1 MKYTAYPNYVRI
13 THPDLLHIYNQEEV
27 TARDQKRAE
36 DARKQA
42 LRDRRKNNAA
52 RKPFAHKLIAEIM
65 TLIPVIIQ
73 HRVESLMKEEEGMKT
88 IGPMEKV
95 TPVRT
100 EEHIEAELPITKI
113 ADHMAKGKRTAKES
127 RMVKEKHT
135 AREIHMVRKS
145 HTETETIIMIINLMH
160 QKGHFLSV
168 LLSYS
173 GYTPSYT

>member
-1 MKYTAYPNYVRI
+1 
-13 THPDLLHIYNQEEV
+13 
-27 TARDQKRAE
+27 
-36 DARKQA
+36 
-42 LRDRRKNNAA
+42 
-52 RKPFAHKLIAEIM
+52 
-65 TLIPVIIQ
+65 
-73 HRVESLMKEEEGMKT
+73 MKEEEGMKT
-88 IGPMEKV
+88 VSPMEKV

-100 EEHIEAELPITKI
+100 EEHTEAELPIAKI
-113 ADHMAKGKRTAKES
+113 ADHMVKGKRTVKES

-135 AREIHMVRKS
+135 AREVHMVKEKHTAREVHMARKS

>member
-42 LRDRRKNNAA
+42 LRDRR
-52 RKPFAHKLIAEIM
+52 
-65 TLIPVIIQ
+65 T
-73 HRVESLMKEEEGMKT
+73 
-88 IGPMEKV
+88 
-95 TPVRT
+95 
-100 EEHIEAELPITKI
+100 EAELPIAKI
-113 ADHMAKGKRTAKES
+113 ADHMVKGKRTVKES

-135 AREIHMVRKS
+135 AREVHMARKS
-145 HTETETIIMIINLMH
+145 HTETEAIIMIINLMH